1 MDGDLRVHTV
11 AKALAIVE
19 ALNQSRVT
27 PLAALHEITRLPKS
41 SLVRLLDTLIDA
53 GYVVRVSRRD
63 GYALTEAVLRLSS
76 GVRHRDLVVDVA
88 RPAMEAFT
96 RKYKWQVSLATAESD
111 SMVVRFTTRHISP
124 FSREQ
129 NFLNR
134 RVHMIQSAVGRAYFS
149 FCSDEERDFILS
161 VLRASGDELAIQEDA
176 GHLAALVQR
185 TRARGYATIR
195 RPRSNPTQSFAV
207 PLIDPQTES
216 PLGAITFFYFRSAMT
231 EVQAVEK
238 YLPPVREL
246 AETVAAG
253 LARLCEEQDAAA

>member
-1 MDGDLRVHTV
+1 MDKDAQVHTV
-11 AKALAIVE
+11 AKALAILE
-19 ALNQSRVT
+19 ALNQSRVM
-27 PLAALHEITRLPKS
+27 PLAALHEATRLPKS
-41 SLVRLLDTLIDA
+41 SLVRLLETLIQA

-76 GVRHRDLVVDVA
+76 GLRHRDVVVDLA
-88 RPAMEAFT
+88 RPLMEAFT
-96 RKYKWQVSLATAESD
+96 RQHKWQVSLATAERD

-149 FCSDEERDFILS
+149 FCSEEERGYILG

-176 GHLAALVQR
+176 GHLAAIVAR

-207 PLIDPQTES
+207 PLIHPETGS
-216 PLGAITFFYFRSAMT
+216 PVGAVTFFYYRSAMT
-231 EVQAVEK
+231 EAQAVER
-238 YLPPVREL
+238 YLAPVRQL
-246 AETVAAG
+246 ADEIVAK
-253 LARLCEEQDAAA
+253 LARFCESAEAA